1 MYQNSQLSY
10 YQKNAKE
17 AFERGFT
24 TKLHYEHIEGT
35 GEIYEVHKYYVPVII
50 AKKIKWLKW
59 YFENLVN
66 DGTPL
71 EHRKHKH
78 WIEYAETSM
87 LMLSRIF
94 HSMAKDQT
102 ILAGSEYVSP
112 VAWAIFGR
120 SQRIARHH
128 FKNILDF
135 QKHYHNQLH
144 GICYPIEIHFRIGSE
159 WAKKIANK
167 FQRQPYCSAN
177 YWMAV
182 AILLTYD
189 IIQNCGPDGA
199 AEFFE
204 LFNNDYRIDQR
215 NYNINFWEQE
225 RPFLLGVPAKY
236 EIPSLYDDR
245 RRSRSRPISI
255 EEIKPIR
262 VKTQIELIFEGNAL
276 LSNEK
281 TYPTNIIVK
290 NSTHVPLIYNSN
302 SSTNDARFPDF
313 WEDVLAGSCSHGLG
327 IRPFKIG
334 GIGFGNGVLPGMM

>member
-71 EHRKHKH
+71 EYRKHKH

-94 HSMAKDQT
+94 HCIAKDQT
-102 ILAGSEYVSP
+102 ILAGSQCVSP

-120 SQRIARHH
+120 SHKIARHH
-128 FKNILDF
+128 FQNMLDF

-144 GICYPIEIHFRIGSE
+144 GICYPLEVHFRIGSE
-159 WAKKIANK
+159 WAKKIASK
-167 FQRQPYCSAN
+167 FQRQPYYSAN
-177 YWMAV
+177 YWMSI

-189 IIQNCGPDGA
+189 LIHNCGPDGA

-215 NYNINFWEQE
+215 NYNLQFWEKE
-225 RPFLLGVPAKY
+225 RPDLLGVPAKY
-236 EIPSLYDDR
+236 EIPSLHGER
-245 RRSRSRPISI
+245 RGCRVNII
-255 EEIKPIR
+255 EDIKPIR
-262 VKTQIELIFEGNAL
+262 VKTQIQLIFEGNTL
-276 LSNEK
+276 LTDEK
-281 TYPTNIIVK
+281 TLPTIIAK
-290 NSTHVPLIYNSN
+290 EKKLHVPTIYHSD
-302 SSTNDARFPDF
+302 SSTSRFPDF
-313 WEDVLAGSCSHGLG
+313 WEDVLLGANHGKHGLG

-334 GIGFGNGVLPGMM
+334 GSSFGNGVLPGML